1 MVKLLVFDTK
11 PLSAGPLIGPLLS
24 VGPRPGGS
32 LDVGRAARQVVVPE
46 VFQMYVENGVE
57 VPESALLRLERGN
70 MYGSVVGLDDA
81 DLAEPEEL
89 ERQVVLA
96 ELGPVLA
103 LPGRPP
109 QQRIRPTIDESGE
122 LDWGAFGTVDFD
134 RLRPSFDKVRY
145 KADKLRDQL
154 KDVLIML
161 NIVKERLPGT
171 AKCLVLKCLRM
182 GIIELDH
189 IVDSDMLALAKYCS
203 RAKRL
208 RAEIAPLREV
218 SRQRQEKRLNVW
230 LELLG

>member
-1 MVKLLVFDTK
+1 MHTED
-11 PLSAGPLIGPLLS
+11 
-24 VGPRPGGS
+24 
-32 LDVGRAARQVVVPE
+32 DVVVPE
-46 VFQMYVENGVE
+46 SVLVQVERKDGYGH
-57 VPESALLRLERGN
+57 VP
-70 MYGSVVGLDDA
+70 GLDDGELA
-81 DLAEPEEL
+81 DPQEL
-89 ERQVVLA
+89 ERQALRT
-96 ELGPVLA
+96 EFGPILA
-103 LPGRPP
+103 LPMPGR
-109 QQRIRPTIDESGE
+109 QSAIRPTSDESGE